1 MLGRQ
6 AFEETPARHYTALLM
21 SLFPYLCNWAKLGN
35 ANEGIQ
41 MMGQAGGLVFSVMI
55 TWLFCLC
62 IDSDFL
68 KATILS
74 FAAFGYASSVSL
86 QATMRRATPCPQ
98 RRATRNSASTE
109 KRTTSTTTAGAGQ
122 CLGHWRPCSSRRRW
136 ACSVRASSRAR
147 TARIAARRCRKSR
160 RKKMLNSLECQMS
173 SHTINAHVCLCV
185 ALENIPESSTRVTT
199 VTIGNQNSRRRYWP
213 HAGYQQLDVDA
224 ILQQFENSA
233 SQ

>member
-74 FAAFGYASSVSL
+74 FAAFGYASSGNEKFGFYGKEDHEYNNGWCWAVPWSL
-86 QATMRRATPCPQ
+86 ATVFFAAQVGLQRAGVIQGPYGE
-98 RRATRNSASTE
+98 N
-109 KRTTSTTTAGAGQ
+109 
-122 CLGHWRPCSSRRRW
+122 CSEE
-136 ACSVRASSRAR
+136 VQKIE
-147 TARIAARRCRKSR
+147 T
-160 RKKMLNSLECQMS
+160 
-173 SHTINAHVCLCV
+173 
-185 ALENIPESSTRVTT
+185 
-199 VTIGNQNSRRRYWP
+199 
-213 HAGYQQLDVDA
+213 
-224 ILQQFENSA
+224 
-233 SQ
+233 